1 MISSTSSSSRAL
13 AALGVAAALAA
24 APARAAEPRAV
35 TRVALLPIENAS
47 GVAVPLRRLLATVE
61 SALAREGLEVVTGA
75 AVDAFLERHRIRYT
89 GAVDPLAASTAG
101 EELAVDGIVATV
113 LEQYTAGD
121 PPRLALSMRLVSAG
135 PEPAIFWMDGVARA
149 GDEAP
154 GLFQLGLVH
163 DVARLEEQA
172 AARLARSLS
181 RALSGEGPRAPRCAS
196 DATYAPKI
204 PFRTTF
210 LGKVAS
216 PKVVVLPWVNH
227 TRARSA
233 GDVLALATVQGL
245 LSQERFRVV
254 EPGVT
259 RDLLL
264 RYRVIL
270 QGGVNLEQARTLLGA
285 MEADLIVAGE
295 VFDYE
300 DPGTPA
306 ALRLSF
312 TLSVLDG
319 HTGAI
324 VWQSTSHN
332 RGDDG
337 ETLFKQGRLFTA
349 HEVACRMVRKAIDGM
364 MAARPPRPR

>member
-13 AALGVAAALAA
+13 AAVALAAALAGG
-24 APARAAEPRAV
+24 PARGDEARAV
-35 TRVALLPIENAS
+35 TRVALLPIENVS
-47 GVAVPLRRLLATVE
+47 GVAVPVRRLLATFE
-61 SALAREGLEVVTGA
+61 SALARQGIEVVTGA

-89 GAVDPLAASTAG
+89 GAVDPLAASTAAD
-101 EELAVDGIVATV
+101 ELAVDGIVATV
-113 LEQYTAGD
+113 LEQYTPGD
-121 PPRLALSMRLVSAG
+121 PPRIALSMRLVSTG
-135 PEPAIFWMDGVARA
+135 PEPTILWMDGFGRA
-149 GDEAP
+149 GDESP
-154 GLFQLGLVH
+154 GLFKLGLVH
-163 DVARLEEQA
+163 EVERLEEQA
-172 AARLARSLS
+172 AAGLSRSLA
-181 RALSGEGPRAPRCAS
+181 RALSGAGPRAPRCGS
-196 DATYAPKI
+196 DPTYAPKI
-204 PFRTTF
+204 PFRSTF
-210 LGKVAS
+210 LGKVRA

-227 TRARSA
+227 SRVRGA
-233 GDVLALATVQGL
+233 GEALALAAVQGL

-285 MEADLIVAGE
+285 MEADLMVAGE
-295 VFDYE
+295 IFDFE

-337 ETLFKQGRLFTA
+337 ETLFKQGRVFTA
-349 HEVACRMVRKAIDGM
+349 HEAACRMVRKAIDGM
-364 MAARPPRPR
+364 MAARPPPSR